1 MNQESSTIGYFYF
14 KGLGVEIDDKK
25 NFYWTKKA
33 AELGDGMGMSNLGL
47 CYYVAR
53 GTPRDYEAAKYWWK
67 KAAELG
73 IQTAKDDLWNHFG
86 IRA

>member
-1 MNQESSTIGYFYF
+1 
-14 KGLGVEIDDKK
+14 
-25 NFYWTKKA
+25 
-33 AELGDGMGMSNLGL
+33 MGMSNLGL